1 MINLIREMG
10 NGGFFGS
17 KKEVNRK
24 VERKRVKSD
33 LVRGL
38 EGSLRRYNR
47 GKFRRRK
54 RDKIRRKS

>member
-1 MINLIREMG
+1 MTNQIREMG
-10 NGGFFGS
+10 NGCLFGG
-17 KKEVNRK
+17 KKQVNRN

-38 EGSLRRYNR
+38 GDSLRRHNR

-54 RDKIRRKS
+54 RDKVRRKS

>member
-10 NGGFFGS
+10 NGGSFGG
-17 KKEVNRK
+17 KKDVNRK

-33 LVRGL
+33 LVRRL
-38 EGSLRRYNR
+38 EGSLRRHNG

-54 RDKIRRKS
+54 R